1 MNSKKFITNL
11 IFCLLSTTTMHAQ
24 TSPQIPPSWIDDPND
39 PVQIIVNN
47 RVLAKVNGQAITVL
61 DLMKKMDVV
70 FFRQF
75 PEYTT
80 IKAARHQFYLANWKY
95 ILQDLIDKELILA
108 DAKENKMPITSGD
121 VRQELEDLFG
131 PNIIQNLD
139 KIGLSMDEAKKMV
152 ENDIIIRRMI
162 GFRVNSKAIRQVNPQ
177 DIKNAY
183 EIFARE
189 NVRPDEWVYQI
200 ISVKDKDA
208 VTSKEAADYIA
219 NALNSGLSIE
229 NLENNLKGKI
239 PASVNVSVSSEY
251 QHKEKEISDAYKESL
266 MPLAPGFYSSPSLQ
280 KSRNDKVT
288 LYRIFFLKEKI
299 PGGLIPFNEVAEQ
312 LKQSLIQKAMDKE
325 TAAYLKKLREHFG
338 VNEAQLKG
346 MIPADFEPF
355 TLQTKKT

>member
-1 MNSKKFITNL
+1 MNSRKFIANL
-11 IFCLLSTTTMHAQ
+11 IFCLLSTATIHAQ
-24 TSPQIPPSWIDDPND
+24 AQSQIPPSWIDDPND
-39 PVQIIVNN
+39 PIQIIVNN

-61 DLMKKMDVV
+61 DLMKKMDIV

-131 PNIIQNLD
+131 PNIIHNLD
-139 KIGLSMDEAKKMV
+139 KLGLTMDEAKKMV

-183 EIFARE
+183 EIYARE
-189 NVRPDEWVYQI
+189 NVRPDEWIYQI
-200 ISVKDKDA
+200 VSIKDKEPK
-208 VTSKEAADYIA
+208 TSKEASEYIS
-219 NALNSGLSIE
+219 NTLNNGLSLKD
-229 NLENNLKGKI
+229 LEKNLKGKI
-239 PASVNVSVSSEY
+239 PASVNVTISSEY
-251 QHKEKEISDAYKESL
+251 QHKDKEISDAYKESL
-266 MPLAPGFYSSPSLQ
+266 MPLSPGLYSAPSLQ

-288 LYRIFFLKEKI
+288 LYRIFFLKDKI
-299 PGGLIPFNEVAEQ
+299 PGGMISFNEVADQ
-312 LKQSLIQKAMDKE
+312 LKQALVQKAMDKE

-346 MIPADFEPF
+346 MFPQDFEPF
-355 TLQTKKT
+355 TLQTKKS